1 MVQWKKTEKQNTIGE
16 HPADQ
21 REKTKKAILQ
31 DRISRLWKPVEKKQQ
46 AQTKQEQT
54 QKKQKKKRYKRSWVK
69 TPTIYQMEATEC
81 GAASLAM
88 VLGYYGC
95 FIPLE
100 QLRIETGV
108 SRDGCNARN
117 ILKAARK
124 FGMTCKGYSKSMED
138 LAGMRTPAIIH
149 WNFNHFVVFEGF
161 KGGCPYIN
169 DPAVGRRKLSTEDL
183 DDSFTGI
190 VLTFEPNEEF
200 QKRKR
205 ISTFPGFV
213 RERLKGQQ
221 TAVAALVAAG
231 LLLVVPGLV
240 TPVFSQIFI
249 DNILLGG
256 SSDWLG
262 ALLIAM
268 AGTILFQCLFTWY
281 RGLVLIRLQ
290 SKMALVSVHKFLYRM
305 FRLPIAF
312 FDQRYAG
319 DLSQRVDNNNNVSDF
334 MGGELAETA
343 LNLFVAC
350 FYLILMLVYSP
361 LLTAIGA
368 AGVGINLGISNIISK
383 RIASLS
389 MKAQQDSGK
398 MVGALF
404 SGLSITSTLKASGV
418 ENEYASRVLGHYARN
433 AGTEQKLGK
442 AQEILSAV
450 PQAVS
455 SAAGILVLMAGGT
468 LVIQGSL
475 TAGMLVAFQQ
485 LLNSFTEPI
494 NQLVGFISE
503 IQTLKAD
510 MSRTADIQNYEMA
523 PQFLQEE
530 FEVLDEKLSG
540 DVQLEAVSFGYSI
553 LAAPLIKDF
562 SFRVQPGQSV
572 ALVGASGCGKSTVA
586 KIISG
591 MYDPWE
597 GRILMDG
604 IPLRKI
610 PPEILSAS
618 IATVSQSITIF
629 SGTIR
634 ENLTLWNRSI
644 MEQDIVRAAKDACIH
659 DTITRLPGAYD
670 FKLTEEGQN
679 LSGGQRQRLEIARAL
694 VLNPSILVMDEATSA
709 LDPVVEQEIIA
720 NIKRRGCTCII
731 VAHRLSTIRDCDE
744 ILVMQ
749 KGDIIQRGTHEV
761 LAGQEGH
768 YRLLISNE

>member
-1 MVQWKKTEKQNTIGE
+1 MAKVKGQYERKAAKSVPPVKESKPGLF
-16 HPADQ
+16 
-21 REKTKKAILQ
+21 TKAPK
-31 DRISRLWKPVEKKQQ
+31 DH
-46 AQTKQEQT
+46 
-54 QKKQKKKRYKRSWVK
+54 KKKLGFKRTWVK

-100 QLRIETGV
+100 QMRIETGV

-124 FGMTCKGYSKSMED
+124 FGMTCKGYTKSVEA
-138 LAGMRTPAIIH
+138 LAKIRTPAIIH

-169 DPAVGRRKLSTEDL
+169 DPAVGRRKLTLEDL
-183 DDSFTGI
+183 DDAFTGI
-190 VLTFEPNEEF
+190 VLTFEPGDGF

-205 ISTFPGFV
+205 TSSLYGFI
-213 RERLKGQQ
+213 RERLRGQGV
-221 TAVAALVAAG
+221 AVTALVAAG
-231 LLLVVPGLV
+231 LLLVAPGLI

-268 AGTILFQCLFTWY
+268 AATILFQCLFTWY
-281 RGLVLIRLQ
+281 RGIVLIKLQ
-290 SKMALVSVHKFLYRM
+290 SKMALVSAYKFLYRL
-305 FRLPIAF
+305 FRLPVSF

-319 DLSQRVDNNNNVSDF
+319 DLSQRVVNNNNVSDF
-334 MGGELAETA
+334 LAGELAETA
-343 LNLFVAC
+343 LNTFVAC
-350 FYLILMLVYSP
+350 FYLILMLIYSP
-361 LLTAIGA
+361 ALTVIGV
-368 AGVGINLGISNIISK
+368 AGVGINLLASQIISK
-383 RIASLS
+383 RVSTLS
-389 MKAQQDSGK
+389 VKAQQDSGK
-398 MVGALF
+398 MVGAF
-404 SGLSITSTLKASGV
+404 YSGLFITSTLKASGA
-418 ENEYASRVLGHYARN
+418 ENEYVSRILGHYARN
-433 AGTEQKLGK
+433 ARTEQKLGK
-442 AQEILSAV
+442 AQEILSAT
-450 PQAVS
+450 PQAIS
-455 SAAGILVLMAGGT
+455 STAGILVLMAGGT
-468 LVIQGSL
+468 LVINGAL
-475 TAGMLVAFQQ
+475 TAGMLVAFNQ
-485 LLNSFTEPI
+485 LLSSFTAPI
-494 NQLVGFISE
+494 NELVGFFNK

-510 MSRTADIQNYEMA
+510 MSRVEDIQKYEMA
-523 PQFLQEE
+523 PQFLKET
-530 FEVLDEKLSG
+530 FHPMDEKLSG
-540 DVQLEAVSFGYSI
+540 DVQLKDISFGYSL
-553 LAAPLIKDF
+553 LAGPLIKDF
-562 SFRVQPGQSV
+562 SFHVRPGRSV

-586 KIISG
+586 KIISSL
-591 MYDPWE
+591 YDPWE
-597 GRILMDG
+597 GEILVDG
-604 IPLRKI
+604 IPLRQV
-610 PPEILSAS
+610 PPEIISAS

-629 SGTIR
+629 TGTIR
-634 ENLTLWNRSI
+634 DNLTLWNKSI
-644 MEQDIVRAAKDACIH
+644 MEQDIVNAAKDACIH

-709 LDPVVEQEIIA
+709 LDPIVEKKIMD

-749 KGDIIQRGTHEV
+749 KGQIVQRGTHEE
-761 LAGQEGH
+761 LRDQEGL

>member
-1 MVQWKKTEKQNTIGE
+1 MAKVKGQYERKAAKSVPPVKESKPGLF
-16 HPADQ
+16 
-21 REKTKKAILQ
+21 TKAPK
-31 DRISRLWKPVEKKQQ
+31 DH
-46 AQTKQEQT
+46 
-54 QKKQKKKRYKRSWVK
+54 KKKLGFKRTWVK

-100 QLRIETGV
+100 QMRIETGV

-124 FGMTCKGYSKSMED
+124 FGMTCKGYTKSVEA
-138 LAGMRTPAIIH
+138 LAKIRTPAIIH

-169 DPAVGRRKLSTEDL
+169 DPAVGRRKLTLEDL
-183 DDSFTGI
+183 DDAFTGI
-190 VLTFEPNEEF
+190 VLTFEPGDGF

-205 ISTFPGFV
+205 TSSLYGFI
-213 RERLKGQQ
+213 RERLRGQGV
-221 TAVAALVAAG
+221 AVTALVAAG
-231 LLLVVPGLV
+231 LLLVAPGLI

-268 AGTILFQCLFTWY
+268 AATILFQCLFTWY
-281 RGLVLIRLQ
+281 RGIVLIKLQ
-290 SKMALVSVHKFLYRM
+290 SKMALVSAYKFLYRL
-305 FRLPIAF
+305 FRLPVSF

-319 DLSQRVDNNNNVSDF
+319 DLSQRVVNNNNVSDF
-334 MGGELAETA
+334 LAGELAETA
-343 LNLFVAC
+343 LNTFVAC
-350 FYLILMLVYSP
+350 FYLILMLIYSP
-361 LLTAIGA
+361 ALTVIGV
-368 AGVGINLGISNIISK
+368 AGVGINLLASQIISK
-383 RIASLS
+383 RVSTLS
-389 MKAQQDSGK
+389 VKAQQDSGK
-398 MVGALF
+398 MVGAF
-404 SGLSITSTLKASGV
+404 YSGLFITSTLKASGA
-418 ENEYASRVLGHYARN
+418 ENEYVSRILGHYARN
-433 AGTEQKLGK
+433 ARTEQKLGK
-442 AQEILSAV
+442 AQEILSAT
-450 PQAVS
+450 PQAIS
-455 SAAGILVLMAGGT
+455 STAGILVLMAGGT
-468 LVIQGSL
+468 LVINGAL
-475 TAGMLVAFQQ
+475 TAGMLVAFNQ
-485 LLNSFTEPI
+485 LLSSFTAPI
-494 NQLVGFISE
+494 NELVGFFNK

-510 MSRTADIQNYEMA
+510 MSRVEDIQKYEMA
-523 PQFLQEE
+523 PQFLKET
-530 FEVLDEKLSG
+530 FHPMDEKLSG
-540 DVQLEAVSFGYSI
+540 DVQLKDISFGYSL
-553 LAAPLIKDF
+553 LAGPLIKDF
-562 SFRVQPGQSV
+562 SFHVRPGRSV

-586 KIISG
+586 KIISSL
-591 MYDPWE
+591 YDPWE
-597 GRILMDG
+597 GEILVDG
-604 IPLRKI
+604 IPLRQV
-610 PPEILSAS
+610 PPEIISAS

-629 SGTIR
+629 TGTIR
-634 ENLTLWNRSI
+634 DNLTLWNKSI
-644 MEQDIVRAAKDACIH
+644 MEQDIVNAAKDGCIH

-709 LDPVVEQEIIA
+709 LDPIVEKKIMD

-749 KGDIIQRGTHEV
+749 KGQIVQRGTHEE
-761 LAGQEGH
+761 LRDQEGL

>member
-1 MVQWKKTEKQNTIGE
+1 MAKVKGQYERKAAKSVPPVKESKPGLF
-16 HPADQ
+16 
-21 REKTKKAILQ
+21 TKAPK
-31 DRISRLWKPVEKKQQ
+31 DH
-46 AQTKQEQT
+46 
-54 QKKQKKKRYKRSWVK
+54 KKKLGFKRTWVK

-100 QLRIETGV
+100 QMRIETGV

-124 FGMTCKGYSKSMED
+124 FGMTCKGYTKSVEA
-138 LAGMRTPAIIH
+138 LAKIRTPAIIH

-169 DPAVGRRKLSTEDL
+169 DPAVGRRKLTLEDL
-183 DDSFTGI
+183 DDAFTGI
-190 VLTFEPNEEF
+190 VLTFEPGDGF

-205 ISTFPGFV
+205 TSSLYGFI
-213 RERLKGQQ
+213 RERLRGQGV
-221 TAVAALVAAG
+221 AVTALVAAG
-231 LLLVVPGLV
+231 LLLVAPGLI

-268 AGTILFQCLFTWY
+268 AATILFQCLFTWY
-281 RGLVLIRLQ
+281 RGIVLIKLQ
-290 SKMALVSVHKFLYRM
+290 SKMALVSAYKFLYRL
-305 FRLPIAF
+305 FRLPVSF

-319 DLSQRVDNNNNVSDF
+319 DLSQRVVNNNNVSDF
-334 MGGELAETA
+334 LAGELAETA
-343 LNLFVAC
+343 LNTFVAC
-350 FYLILMLVYSP
+350 FYLILMLIYSP
-361 LLTAIGA
+361 ALTVIGV
-368 AGVGINLGISNIISK
+368 AGVGINLLASQIISK
-383 RIASLS
+383 RVSTLS
-389 MKAQQDSGK
+389 VKAQQDSGK
-398 MVGALF
+398 MVGAFYAGLF
-404 SGLSITSTLKASGV
+404 ITSTLKASGA
-418 ENEYASRVLGHYARN
+418 ENEYVSRILGHYARN
-433 AGTEQKLGK
+433 ARTEQKLGK
-442 AQEILSAV
+442 AQEILSAT
-450 PQAVS
+450 PQAIS
-455 SAAGILVLMAGGT
+455 STAGILVLMAGGT
-468 LVIQGSL
+468 LVINGAL
-475 TAGMLVAFQQ
+475 TAGMLVAFNQ
-485 LLNSFTEPI
+485 LLSSFTAPI
-494 NQLVGFISE
+494 NELVGFFNK

-510 MSRTADIQNYEMA
+510 MSRVEDIQKYEMA
-523 PQFLQEE
+523 PQFLKET
-530 FEVLDEKLSG
+530 FHPMDEKLSG
-540 DVQLEAVSFGYSI
+540 DVQLKDISFGYSL
-553 LAAPLIKDF
+553 LAGPLIKDF
-562 SFRVQPGQSV
+562 SFHVRPGRSV

-586 KIISG
+586 KIISSL
-591 MYDPWE
+591 YDPWE
-597 GRILMDG
+597 GEILVDG
-604 IPLRKI
+604 IPLRQV
-610 PPEILSAS
+610 PPEIISAS

-629 SGTIR
+629 TGTIR
-634 ENLTLWNRSI
+634 DNLTLWNKSI
-644 MEQDIVRAAKDACIH
+644 MEQDIVNAAKDACIH

-709 LDPVVEQEIIA
+709 LDPIVEKKIMD

-749 KGDIIQRGTHEV
+749 KGQIVQRGTHEE
-761 LAGQEGH
+761 LRDQEGL

>member
-1 MVQWKKTEKQNTIGE
+1 MVRWKGADGKKTVRQTV
-16 HPADQ
+16 DQ
-21 REKTKKAILQ
+21 
-31 DRISRLWKPVEKKQQ
+31 SEKKKNIWTDWFNHIRKPAEKELQ
-46 AQTKQEQT
+46 KQ
-54 QKKQKKKRYKRSWVK
+54 KKKKRYKRSWVK
-69 TPTIYQMEATEC
+69 TPTMYQMEATEC
-81 GAASLAM
+81 GAAALAM
-88 VLGYYGC
+88 ILGYYGC

-124 FGMTCKGYSKSMED
+124 FGLTCKGYSKSMED
-138 LAGMRTPAIIH
+138 LSEMRTPSIIH

-169 DPAVGRRKLSTEDL
+169 DPAVGRRKLAVEDL

-190 VLTFEPNEEF
+190 VLTFEPNETF
-200 QKRKR
+200 QKRER

-213 RERLKGQQ
+213 RERLKGQR

-249 DNILLGG
+249 DDILLAG

-268 AGTILFQCLFTWY
+268 AGTILFQGLFTWY

-305 FRLPIAF
+305 FRLPIVF

-334 MGGELAETA
+334 LGGELAETA

-350 FYLILMLVYSP
+350 FYLILMLVYNP

-368 AGVGINLGISNIISK
+368 AGVGLNLGISHIISK

-389 MKAQQDSGK
+389 MKVQQDSGK
-398 MVGALF
+398 MIGALF

-455 SAAGILVLMAGGT
+455 AAAGILVLMAGGT

-485 LLNSFTEPI
+485 LLNSFTEPV
-494 NQLVGFISE
+494 NQLIGFFNR

-523 PQFLQEE
+523 PQFLREE
-530 FEVLDEKLSG
+530 FESLDEKLSG

-553 LAAPLIKDF
+553 LAEPLIKDF
-562 SFRVQPGQSV
+562 GFHVQPGRSV

-597 GRILMDG
+597 GRVLVDG
-604 IPLRKI
+604 IPFRQI

-644 MEQDIVRAAKDACIH
+644 MEQDIVRATKDACIH

-670 FKLTEEGQN
+670 FKLAEEGQN

-720 NIKRRGCTCII
+720 NIKRRGCTCIV

-744 ILVMQ
+744 ILVMH
-749 KGDIIQRGTHEV
+749 KGNIVQRGSHEV

-768 YRLLISNE
+768 YRTLISNE

>member
-1 MVQWKKTEKQNTIGE
+1 MAKVKGQYERKAAKSVPPVKESKPGLF
-16 HPADQ
+16 
-21 REKTKKAILQ
+21 TKAPK
-31 DRISRLWKPVEKKQQ
+31 DH
-46 AQTKQEQT
+46 
-54 QKKQKKKRYKRSWVK
+54 KKKLGFKRTWVK

-100 QLRIETGV
+100 QMRIETGV

-124 FGMTCKGYSKSMED
+124 FGMTCKGYTKSVEA
-138 LAGMRTPAIIH
+138 LAKIRTPAIIH

-169 DPAVGRRKLSTEDL
+169 DPAVGRRKLTLEEL
-183 DDSFTGI
+183 DDAFTGI
-190 VLTFEPNEEF
+190 VLSFKPGDGF

-205 ISTFPGFV
+205 TSSLYGFI
-213 RERLKGQQ
+213 RERLRGQGV
-221 TAVAALVAAG
+221 AVAALVAAG
-231 LLLVVPGLV
+231 LLLVAPGLI

-268 AGTILFQCLFTWY
+268 AATILFQCLFTWY
-281 RGLVLIRLQ
+281 RGIVLIKLQ
-290 SKMALVSVHKFLYRM
+290 SKMALVSAYKFLYRL
-305 FRLPIAF
+305 FRLPVSF

-319 DLSQRVDNNNNVSDF
+319 DLSQRVVNNNNVSDF
-334 MGGELAETA
+334 LAGELAETA
-343 LNLFVAC
+343 LNTFVAC
-350 FYLILMLVYSP
+350 FYLILMLIYSP
-361 LLTAIGA
+361 ALTVIGV
-368 AGVGINLGISNIISK
+368 AGVGINLLASHIISK
-383 RIASLS
+383 RVSTLS
-389 MKAQQDSGK
+389 VKAQQDSGK
-398 MVGALF
+398 MVGAF
-404 SGLSITSTLKASGV
+404 YSGLFITSTLKASGA
-418 ENEYASRVLGHYARN
+418 ENEYVSRILGHYARN
-433 AGTEQKLGK
+433 ARTEQKLGK
-442 AQEILSAV
+442 AQEILSAT
-450 PQAVS
+450 PQAIS
-455 SAAGILVLMAGGT
+455 STAGILVLMAGGT
-468 LVIQGSL
+468 LVINGAL
-475 TAGMLVAFQQ
+475 TAGMLVAFNQ
-485 LLNSFTEPI
+485 LLSSFTAPI
-494 NQLVGFISE
+494 NELVGFFNK

-510 MSRTADIQNYEMA
+510 MSRVEDIQKYEMA
-523 PQFLQEE
+523 PQFLQET
-530 FEVLDEKLSG
+530 FHPMDEKLSG
-540 DVQLEAVSFGYSI
+540 DVQLKDISFGYSL
-553 LAAPLIKDF
+553 LAGPLIKDF
-562 SFRVQPGQSV
+562 SFHVRPGRSV

-586 KIISG
+586 KIISSL
-591 MYDPWE
+591 YDPWE
-597 GRILMDG
+597 GEILVDG
-604 IPLRKI
+604 IPLRQV
-610 PPEILSAS
+610 PPEIISAS

-629 SGTIR
+629 TGTIR
-634 ENLTLWNRSI
+634 DNLTLWNKSI
-644 MEQDIVRAAKDACIH
+644 MEQDIVNAAKDACIH

-709 LDPVVEQEIIA
+709 LDPIVEKKIMD

-749 KGDIIQRGTHEV
+749 KGQIVQRGTHEE
-761 LAGQEGH
+761 LRDQEGL